1 MTSWNYNTP
10 GIEDQF
16 FYRDQVPMTKSEI
29 RALIISKLKLK
40 SGQIIYDIGAG
51 SGSVSI
57 ETALQVKDG
66 LVYAVEKEKQAC
78 QVIEKNIERFKV
90 NNIKL
95 IQGTAPEALNTLEAA
110 DRIFIGGSSGKL
122 AEILTLSLKKLKAGG
137 IILLSAITLNTLTEV
152 ASYFNNGS
160 EEVEVWSINI
170 NYTQKIK
177 DYKLFKALN
186 QIFLIRI
193 TEGG

>member
-1 MTSWNYNTP
+1 
-10 GIEDQF
+10 
-16 FYRDQVPMTKSEI
+16 
-29 RALIISKLKLK
+29 
-40 SGQIIYDIGAG
+40 
-51 SGSVSI
+51 
-57 ETALQVKDG
+57 
-66 LVYAVEKEKQAC
+66 
-78 QVIEKNIERFKV
+78 
-90 NNIKL
+90 
-95 IQGTAPEALNTLEAA
+95 
-110 DRIFIGGSSGKL
+110 
-122 AEILTLSLKKLKAGG
+122 
-137 IILLSAITLNTLTEV
+137 V